1 MSRSPPSPARRAGWG
16 VAIAATLGMSVSYI
30 DRQTLAA
37 IAPAVRSALTINHTQ
52 FGWLVAAFSMA
63 YLVGAPAAGIMVDK
77 LGARRGFAVAVVL
90 WSLVAGAH
98 AFASSFATLFALRV
112 LLGTAE
118 SPSFPAAAQAIR
130 RCLPGA
136 RRPTAY
142 GMLFTG
148 SSIGAMIAAPLA
160 ILLEA
165 RYGFRF
171 AFVGTAAA
179 GTLWIP
185 FWLFMTRGDRLRAE
199 AAPVHAV
206 EAPPSASWLD
216 VVRSA
221 VVLRALVAVIGAA
234 PTVMFV
240 QTWTSQYLV
249 ERWTLPRS
257 GISGYL
263 LVPPLLFDVGAVG
276 FGWLASMRETQGSDD
291 APKTHR
297 DLILVA
303 ASLAAMLALA
313 PLAPSPGVAMAF
325 FGAAACGG
333 GGVYVIVTADMLSR
347 IPVGRTSSAGGMT
360 AAAQSLALIAANP
373 LIGLTIDLTHGY
385 GVATVTL
392 GLAVLPTSLAFV
404 LWPTARKR

>member
-1 MSRSPPSPARRAGWG
+1 
-16 VAIAATLGMSVSYI
+16 
-30 DRQTLAA
+30 
-37 IAPAVRSALTINHTQ
+37 
-52 FGWLVAAFSMA
+52 
-63 YLVGAPAAGIMVDK
+63 
-77 LGARRGFAVAVVL
+77 
-90 WSLVAGAH
+90 
-98 AFASSFATLFALRV
+98 
-112 LLGTAE
+112 
-118 SPSFPAAAQAIR
+118 
-130 RCLPGA
+130 
-136 RRPTAY
+136 
-142 GMLFTG
+142 MLFTG

-185 FWLFMTRGDRLRAE
+185 FWLFMTRGDRLGAE
-199 AAPVHAV
+199 AAPVRAV

-216 VVRSA
+216 VVRSP

-249 ERWTLPRS
+249 ERWMLPRS
-257 GISGYL
+257 EISGHL

-276 FGWLASMRETQGSDD
+276 FGWLASMRETQGSDE

-313 PLAPSPGVAMAF
+313 PFAPSPAVAMAF

-333 GGVYVIVTADMLSR
+333 GGVYVLVTADMLSR
-347 IPVGRTSSAGGMT
+347 VPVGRTSSAGGMT

-373 LIGLTIDLTHGY
+373 LIGLTIDRTHGY
-385 GVATVTL
+385 DVATVTL
-392 GLAVLPTSLAFV
+392 GLAVLPASLAFV